1 MFVLLTFLLAASL
14 VLRALRR
21 ERRDRSDR
29 LGRARSNRPPWL
41 FAIAATAA
49 LWFMVSSM
57 FLRFHAV
64 AIDRL
69 QVELIYLWPQPP
81 VTIDVSE
88 LVDMKLTRAGRNCG
102 HLEVAT
108 RQQRYLS
115 VTFRKCDNA
124 EALIKQVGLRGQ

>member
-21 ERRDRSDR
+21 DRRARSDR